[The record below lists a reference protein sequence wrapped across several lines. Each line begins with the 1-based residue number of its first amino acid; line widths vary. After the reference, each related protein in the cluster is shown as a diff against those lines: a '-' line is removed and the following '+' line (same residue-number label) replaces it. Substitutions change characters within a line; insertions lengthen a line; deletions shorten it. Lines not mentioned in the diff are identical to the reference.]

1 MTDFRAA
8 RERMI
13 REDLISRGIADR
25 RLLAA
30 FDAIPRELFV
40 PSELRHRAYDDSP
53 LPIAADQ
60 TISQPFMVARM
71 IDVAR
76 ITQRDRVLEVGA
88 GSGYA
93 AAIMS
98 RIAREVVTVDRH
110 PPLVAEARR
119 RLERLG
125 YGNVA
130 VHVGDGTLGWPEQA
144 PFDRILIAAGA
155 PQVPEQLLR
164 EQLAHGGLAV
174 LPVGPEDEQMLVV
187 VRRHGQKLTST
198 DVCPCRFVKLIGNE
212 GWKGE

>member
-13 REDLISRGIADR
+13 REDLIPRGIADR

-76 ITQRDRVLEVGA
+76 ITQHDHVLEVGA

-93 AAIMS
+93 AAIMAQLACS
-98 RIAREVVTVDRH
+98 VIAIERH
-110 PPLVAEARR
+110 GQLAAEARER
-119 RLERLG
+119 IERLG
-125 YGNVA
+125 IANLRI
-130 VHVGDGTLGWPEQA
+130 VHGDGTRGWPPKA
-144 PFDRILIAAGA
+144 PYDAIFCAAA
-155 PQVPEQLLR
+155 
-164 EQLAHGGLAV
+164 GLAV
-174 LPVGPEDEQMLVV
+174 PPAWWQQLAPDGRIVMPLGPADGHQVLVV
-187 VRRHGQKLTST
+187 LTRSGQQELEP
-198 DVCPCRFVKLIGNE
+198 VRFVPLIDGPAD
-212 GWKGE
+212 